1 MPYKVKR
8 EPNSPKN
15 GGGDIDEGEDLVL
28 DFVEEAG
35 DELEES
41 DRIPSPRS
49 MSAPHSPDAR
59 EEVLQA
65 DAEEDSSENEKKLKN
80 NKQMGPKTPPGN
92 EEEEDDKM
100 DDTKSDG
107 RDDSLSDLNDS
118 RDRKRRRRSSSTSS
132 RSRSRS
138 SRSRSSRSRRSS
150 NSSDV
155 DRSPPQKYRQT
166 RRRDRDDDYVSVEE
180 RLRQN
185 RKARLVRL
193 RDARS
198 RHLGYT
204 YVPRMGG
211 KPGFPPQPYFKNPSY
226 YPTDDSRDNKTKKTP
241 NPPPLAQKI
250 EPLPGGR
257 LPLVQRRSSPAPFD
271 RSSSSGGGGRR
282 SPGSGGRRSSR
293 SPTPTYHH
301 RSGAPPR
308 RVARGIVEEVFTV
321 RASGRS
327 SPTSHHHYSS
337 SGSTRR
343 SSRSPQP
350 LNRYNPSNYYRRSS
364 TYIKNNLGPQTLY
377 PSRRNPYPPP
387 KYERGWGGNYRGGG
401 GRSYYNNGGNYR
413 GSGGSSSSYRERRG
427 GDSNGGQYI
436 YTGSKYVPR
445 PWIPP
450 PPPGKKWN
458 CPRRDEPY
466 VPSSRKCPKRDD
478 DKDEGDD
485 SSS

>member
-59 EEVLQA
+59 EE
-65 DAEEDSSENEKKLKN
+65 
-80 NKQMGPKTPPGN
+80 
-92 EEEEDDKM
+92 
-100 DDTKSDG
+100 SDG
-107 RDDSLSDLNDS
+107 HDDSLSDLNDS
-118 RDRKRRRRSSSTSS
+118 RDRKRRR
-132 RSRSRS
+132 
-138 SRSRSSRSRRSS
+138 SS
-150 NSSDV
+150 NSSDG

-166 RRRDRDDDYVSVEE
+166 RRRDRGDDYVSVEE

-350 LNRYNPSNYYRRSS
+350 LSRYNSSNYYRRSTTS

-387 KYERGWGGNYRGGG
+387 KYERGGNWGYRGGG
-401 GRSYYNNGGNYR
+401 GRSYYNNGSGGGNYR
-413 GSGGSSSSYRERRG
+413 GSGGGSSSSYRERRG

-458 CPRRDEPY
+458 CPRRDEP
-466 VPSSRKCPKRDD
+466 
-478 DKDEGDD
+478 
-485 SSS
+485 

>member
-15 GGGDIDEGEDLVL
+15 GGDIDEGEDLVL

-35 DELEES
+35 DELEEA

-49 MSAPHSPDAR
+49 MSPPHSPDGR

-65 DAEEDSSENEKKLKN
+65 DAEEDSSENGKKMKN
-80 NKQMGPKTPPGN
+80 NKQLGPKTPPGN
-92 EEEEDDKM
+92 EEEDEDKM

-107 RDDSLSDLNDS
+107 HDDSLSDLNDS

-150 NSSDV
+150 NSSDG

-271 RSSSSGGGGRR
+271 RSSSSGGGRR

-293 SPTPTYHH
+293 SPTPTYH

-321 RASGRS
+321 RASGRAHQFNK
-327 SPTSHHHYSS
+327 T
-337 SGSTRR
+337 TNIDIINT
-343 SSRSPQP
+343 Q
-350 LNRYNPSNYYRRSS
+350 
-364 TYIKNNLGPQTLY
+364 NLQKIIT
-377 PSRRNPYPPP
+377 
-387 KYERGWGGNYRGGG
+387 
-401 GRSYYNNGGNYR
+401 
-413 GSGGSSSSYRERRG
+413 
-427 GDSNGGQYI
+427 
-436 YTGSKYVPR
+436 T
-445 PWIPP
+445 
-450 PPPGKKWN
+450 
-458 CPRRDEPY
+458 
-466 VPSSRKCPKRDD
+466 
-478 DKDEGDD
+478 
-485 SSS
+485 